1 MAKVSPMQYLK
12 GLTESYP
19 AMSSWVRTCLQ
30 DKGKIGEPDWPDW
43 CFMPMAAWAALIQV
57 KYADSDPIERE
68 WAVSLGLAQLSAIGM
83 WRYSQG
89 IYRYDADLLSAL
101 ADSKLSGELPSK
113 VFRRLPEWCVY
124 IETPGFTWLGS
135 ALHGFWAHL
144 EWDYNLQREELR
156 LLLNTDHGLLG
167 QPLHLGNWS
176 IEEALHK
183 TLEFTSGNGQRN
195 TLTSW
200 LDMETLA
207 RLSPLADL
215 KPLVSI
221 LLYLCSEAPDVDPL
235 RMPQPRPS
243 RPDLKNGKRGRYI
256 FTPEKPKVFPVGGV
270 IGPMLR
276 NAIDSEV
283 TGRTVRTHLR
293 RGHWHGFWK
302 GPRSGVRNFIYHWIA
317 PLVVVGRKQS
327 EGELR
332 SAYTLLM

>member
-1 MAKVSPMQYLK
+1 MAKVSPMQHLK
-12 GLTESYP
+12 RITESYP
-19 AMSSWVRTCLQ
+19 GMSSWVSTCLQ
-30 DKGKIGEPDWPDW
+30 DKGKPGEPDWPNW

-57 KYADSDPIERE
+57 RCAGLDPFLKEL
-68 WAVSLGLAQLSAIGM
+68 AVSADLARLSAIGM

-156 LLLNTDHGLLG
+156 LLLNTDRGLAM

-183 TLEFTSGNGQRN
+183 TLKFTLANAQRN

-200 LDMETLA
+200 LDIETLA

-327 EGELR
+327 EVMDAETFE
-332 SAYTLLM
+332 SS

>member
-1 MAKVSPMQYLK
+1 MAKVSPMQHLK
-12 GLTESYP
+12 RLTESYP
-19 AMSSWVRTCLQ
+19 GMSSWVSTCLQ
-30 DKGKIGEPDWPDW
+30 DKGKPGEPDWPNW

-57 KYADSDPIERE
+57 RCAGLDPCLKEL
-68 WAVSLGLAQLSAIGM
+68 AVSADLARLSAIGM

-156 LLLNTDHGLLG
+156 LLLNTDRGLVM

-183 TLEFTSGNGQRN
+183 TLEYTLGNAQKN
-195 TLTSW
+195 WLTQW

-207 RLSPLADL
+207 GFSPLAEL
-215 KPLVSI
+215 KPLISI
-221 LLYLCSEAPDVDPL
+221 LLYLCSDEPDFDPS
-235 RMPQPRPS
+235 RTPQPRPS
-243 RPDLKNGKRGRYI
+243 RPALKKGKRGHYL
-256 FTPEKPKVFPVGGV
+256 FTPDKPSVFSVGGSV
-270 IGPMLR
+270 GPSVR
-276 NAIDSEV
+276 NAIESEV
-283 TGRTVRTHLR
+283 TGRTVNTHLR
-293 RGHWHGFWK
+293 RGHWHGYWK

-317 PLVVVGRKQS
+317 PLIVEGRMQS
-327 EGELR
+327 EVIDAVTSEPG
-332 SAYTLLM
+332 